1 MKLLIVDD
9 SKVILKMA
17 QKIIENYKLCD
28 EVKTASSGEECLE
41 MIEREDFDVVLLDII
56 MLKLNGLQVL
66 ARMKE
71 NGALK
76 RLKVIMFTSLS
87 DRNAL
92 KESFELGAS
101 DYINKPIEPIEF
113 TSRIRSVMRQKYLE
127 NSILDQF
134 EDSVKK
140 NRELRELYEELR
152 RTQVQMIE
160 REKLIGIG
168 QLAAGIA
175 HEINNP
181 LGFVMSN
188 LSTLIEYYAS
198 LEKLRVQR
206 DAWMKDEK
214 IELPDHIKKIME
226 EEYIESL
233 IEDIPFMFTDMTDGL
248 TRIKE
253 VVKGVRFFSRVDSN
267 SVIECVEFG
276 DVLNSILILT
286 EKDRSGIET
295 KIINDLNSSL
305 ECIAGEINK
314 SVLNIVMNS
323 IHALHET
330 ENLEKELRIK
340 VSENNGL
347 LMCEI
352 IDTGIGIPKEFIDEI
367 YNPFFTTKEVGA
379 GSGLGLTVVYETIV
393 NKHKGSIEIV
403 SEEGKGTIVRFSI
416 PLKFKGERAQKL
428 SLQ

>member
-1 MKLLIVDD
+1 LKLLIVDD

-17 QKIIENYKLCD
+17 QKIIENHKLCD
-28 EVKTASSGEECLE
+28 DVSTASSGEECLE
-41 MIEREDFDVVLLDII
+41 IIEKEDFDVVLLDII

-76 RLKVIMFTSLS
+76 RMKVIMFTSLS

-113 TSRIRSVMRQKYLE
+113 SSRIRSVMRQKYLE
-127 NSILDQF
+127 DSIRDQF
-134 EDSVKK
+134 EESVTK

-188 LSTLIEYYAS
+188 LTTLVSYNNS
-198 LEKLRVQR
+198 MEKLRKETIEWLNQ
-206 DAWMKDEK
+206 EK
-214 IELPDHIKKIME
+214 IKLPEHIDKIRE
-226 EEYIESL
+226 EEYIDDI
-233 IEDIPFMFTDMTDGL
+233 IEDIPSMFEDMNDGL
-248 TRIKE
+248 SRIKE
-253 VVKGVRFFSRVDSN
+253 VVKGVRFFSRVDSSN
-267 SVIECVEFG
+267 TIERVEIS

-286 EKDRSGIET
+286 EKDREGIVT
-295 KIINDLNSSL
+295 VVINDASEFV
-305 ECIAGEINK
+305 ECITGDINK
-314 SVLNIVMNS
+314 SVLNIVLNS
-323 IHALHET
+323 IHALRAT
-330 ENLEKELRIK
+330 YRTNKELRIK
-340 VSENNGL
+340 ASSNDGK

-352 IDTGIGIPKEFIDEI
+352 IDTGVGIPREHIDDV

-393 NKHKGSIEIV
+393 NKHKGQIDIV

-416 PLKFKGERAQKL
+416 PLKFMGERA
-428 SLQ
+428 